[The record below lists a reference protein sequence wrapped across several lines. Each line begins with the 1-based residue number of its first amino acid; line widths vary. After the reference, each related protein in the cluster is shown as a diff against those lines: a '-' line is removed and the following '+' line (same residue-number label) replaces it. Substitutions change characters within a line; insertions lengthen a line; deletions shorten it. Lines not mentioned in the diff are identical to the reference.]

1 MVEGLNNIQSSPS
14 NDNSLKYAKDFNEN
28 TRQEKKKKE
37 DYNKGN
43 LGAPVRVP
51 ENINRQADDEDVKPD
66 QEKVLEKK
74 GLRDRALEY
83 KKTLDQQKKAA
94 RKLQKTKNS
103 TLKQKTV
110 GLRVKRLQR
119 MYRFINGTLAVTPGG
134 IILVVFIMNAQLIFG
149 NLIKVKWVPKLE
161 KIDMPALIL
170 VNFIVIFTLYIFII
184 ILYAIT
190 HPVETTFQT
199 IWKVIKSPF

>member
-1 MVEGLNNIQSSPS
+1 
-14 NDNSLKYAKDFNEN
+14 
-28 TRQEKKKKE
+28 
-37 DYNKGN
+37 
-43 LGAPVRVP
+43 
-51 ENINRQADDEDVKPD
+51 
-66 QEKVLEKK
+66 
-74 GLRDRALEY
+74 
-83 KKTLDQQKKAA
+83 
-94 RKLQKTKNS
+94 
-103 TLKQKTV
+103 
-110 GLRVKRLQR
+110 